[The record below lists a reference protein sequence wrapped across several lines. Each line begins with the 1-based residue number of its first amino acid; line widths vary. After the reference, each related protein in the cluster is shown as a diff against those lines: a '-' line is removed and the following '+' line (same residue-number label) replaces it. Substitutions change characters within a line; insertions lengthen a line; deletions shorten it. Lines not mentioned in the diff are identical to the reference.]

1 MFPAAYCP
9 CGCQIQQE
17 ISVYSFSALV
27 ITGLLC
33 LLAGAGIGAVL
44 LYVFR
49 AQILGR
55 DLEQR
60 LHEAESTLQGY
71 QRDVAEH
78 FTQTSSLVNNLTQ
91 AYREVHEHLANG
103 ALKLATPAISRQ
115 ILDSANSNLS
125 GDTKAYINEQRIEPP
140 RDWAPKA
147 PGAKGA
153 LSEDYGL
160 RDDHHENPPLPTESA
175 DDYDFDGKA
184 NRY

>member
-1 MFPAAYCP
+1 M
-9 CGCQIQQE
+9 
-17 ISVYSFSALV
+17 YSSSALV

-33 LLAGAGIGAVL
+33 LLAGAGIGAAI

-60 LHEAESTLQGY
+60 LHEAENSLQGY

-78 FTQTSSLVNNLTQ
+78 FSQTSQLVNNLTH

-115 ILDSANSNLS
+115 ILDSANNNLS
-125 GDTKAYINEQRIEPP
+125 NDTKAYVAEQRIEPP

-147 PGAKGA
+147 PGAKGT
-153 LSEDYGL
+153 LSEDYDL
-160 RDDHHENPPLPTESA
+160 RDDNLASARMPTESA
-175 DDYDFDGKA
+175 DDFDFDGKA

>member
-1 MFPAAYCP
+1 M
-9 CGCQIQQE
+9 
-17 ISVYSFSALV
+17 YSFSALV
-27 ITGLLC
+27 ITGLVC
-33 LLAGAGIGAVL
+33 LVAGAGIGAAA

-49 AQILGR
+49 SQLLGR
-55 DLEQR
+55 DIEQR
-60 LHEAESTLQGY
+60 LHQAESSLQGY

-78 FTQTSSLVNNLTQ
+78 FAQTSQLVNNMTN

-115 ILDSANSNLS
+115 ILDSANNNLGS
-125 GDTKAYINEQRIEPP
+125 GTKAFINEQRIEPP

-147 PGAKGA
+147 PGAKGT
-153 LSEDYGL
+153 LSDDYDL
-160 RDDHHENPPLPTESA
+160 RDDHHEKNHMPTESA

>member
-1 MFPAAYCP
+1 M
-9 CGCQIQQE
+9 
-17 ISVYSFSALV
+17 YSFSAIF

-33 LLAGAGIGAVL
+33 FLAGAGVGAAL
-44 LYVFR
+44 LYIFH
-49 AQILGR
+49 AQIFGR
-55 DLEQR
+55 DLER
-60 LHEAESTLQGY
+60 RVHEAENALQGY

-78 FTQTSSLVNNLTQ
+78 FTQTSQLVNNLTQ

-115 ILDSANSNLS
+115 ILDSANNNLS
-125 GDTKAYINEQRIEPP
+125 SDTKAYINEQRIEPP

-147 PGAKGA
+147 PGAKGT

-160 RDDHHENPPLPTESA
+160 RDDIDGSRPTESA

>member
-1 MFPAAYCP
+1 M
-9 CGCQIQQE
+9 
-17 ISVYSFSALV
+17 YSFSSLV
-27 ITGLLC
+27 ITGLVFFLT
-33 LLAGAGIGAVL
+33 GAGISAAL
-44 LYVFR
+44 LYIFR
-49 AQILGR
+49 AQVLGR

-60 LHEAESTLQGY
+60 LHEAESNLQGY

-78 FTQTSSLVNNLTQ
+78 FSQTAALVNNLTQ

-115 ILDSANSNLS
+115 IIDSANNSLDSNN
-125 GDTKAYINEQRIEPP
+125 KAYISEQRIEPP

-147 PGAKGA
+147 PGSKGV
-153 LSEDYGL
+153 LSEEYGL
-160 RDDHHENPPLPTESA
+160 RDDDHRPPVVTESA

>member
-1 MFPAAYCP
+1 M
-9 CGCQIQQE
+9 
-17 ISVYSFSALV
+17 YSFSVLV

-33 LLAGAGIGAVL
+33 LLAGAGIGAVV
-44 LYVFR
+44 LYIFR

-60 LHEAESTLQGY
+60 LHEAENSLQGY

-78 FTQTSSLVNNLTQ
+78 FAQTSQLVNNLTH

-115 ILDSANSNLS
+115 ILDSANHNLNS
-125 GDTKAYINEQRIEPP
+125 DTKAYVAEQRIEPP

-147 PGAKGA
+147 PGAKGT
-153 LSEDYGL
+153 LSEDYDL
-160 RDDHHENPPLPTESA
+160 RDDHLTSARMPTESA
-175 DDYDFDGKA
+175 DDFDFDGKA